1 MVRKAPVYK
10 EEGTIDGSELLKQ
23 LNNAFVELKDK
34 MKASIPINRHRVSGI
49 TIIGYGVNK
58 TQRGIAADSVISIA
72 KAIKA
77 LKGW

>member
-1 MVRKAPVYK
+1 MARKAPVYK
-10 EEGTIDGSELLKQ
+10 EEGTIEGSELLKQ
-23 LNNAFVELKDK
+23 LKYALVELEGR
-34 MKASIPINRHRVSGI
+34 MKASIPINKHSVRGI
-49 TIIGYGVNK
+49 TTIGYGVSK